1 MPDIALLFRCDRA
14 SDVFWLFAGRGV
26 LRGGDSVILYLL
38 RLGVNTILGDTVTG
52 DKWRERSTK
61 SSLTRGLSEWSAA
74 HFDLTKNLNADDAD
88 DVDKGVS

>member
-1 MPDIALLFRCDRA
+1 MSFGPYA
-14 SDVFWLFAGRGV
+14 VRGV
-26 LRGGDSVILYLL
+26 WRSDDSVILYLL

-61 SSLTRGLSEWSAA
+61 SSLTRGSSEWSAA